1 MGMLLAFRF
10 LAGCAGAAPLAV
22 GGGTIADMISP
33 EERGKY
39 MALFSVGALIGPVL
53 GPVAGGFL
61 TEAAGWRWTFW
72 LLVIIVGFCSFPNI
86 SQRFLFQ
93 NNYIAFPRKTPKS
106 SLAAVDKCNE

>member
-22 GGGTIADMISP
+22 GGGTIADMISQ

-39 MALFSVGALIGPVL
+39 MALFSVGALIGPTV

-61 TEAAGWRWTFW
+61 TEGANWRWTFW
-72 LLVIIVGFCSFPNI
+72 LMVIIVSLPSFHI
-86 SQRFLFQ
+86 SF
-93 NNYIAFPRKTPKS
+93 NAFPFQHS
-106 SLAAVDKCNE
+106 